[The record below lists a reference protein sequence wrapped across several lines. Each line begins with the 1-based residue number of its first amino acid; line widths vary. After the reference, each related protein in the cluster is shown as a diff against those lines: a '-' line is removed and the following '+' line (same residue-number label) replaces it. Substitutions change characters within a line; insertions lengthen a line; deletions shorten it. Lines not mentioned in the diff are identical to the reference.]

1 MTVATPE
8 VKQLI
13 QECMHAPGTGD
24 AFVEQSRQTLRTRC
38 KEDPWFFI
46 YWVLGY
52 KDIDIDLHHDMTER
66 WVRRRHRLFSLWQ
79 VPRGHL
85 KTSIWTI
92 GMSMWELL
100 LDPNIR
106 ILIVN
111 AVYSNAQDMMSEIA
125 QHLKTNEIFRW
136 MWPDYCAD
144 LQHTRKAK
152 MCKTTADRIDLPCG
166 NRMGR
171 REGNLECLGVEMSL
185 VSKHYDLFMYDDL
198 VNDVNTAT
206 TEYRNKVWKWFLN
219 SWQLRHSPIESRIRD
234 IGTPWHLDDTHARII
249 RGEAARR
256 KEIDPETGKLKK
268 AKWLIYR
275 RAATETIR
283 YSDKKEPIWPERF
296 TLPILDDL
304 KEELGSYIYSCQYE
318 CNPISPESALFQ
330 HDQIKSIEEDDIPD
344 NVINFAAVDLSEEGD
359 DYTAVVVA
367 SFDTDGQMFVRQ
379 VIRAHIRPLELIDTI
394 RSLCE
399 VWKIQRV
406 GIETVG
412 FQKTIFKFYK
422 DYAHERGFFI
432 PWQEMKRGKTHKM
445 RRFLALQPLVERGYF
460 HVTAGITNFQELI
473 NEMTTVSF
481 DHLPSHDDV
490 LDCLADLQQLS
501 YGAPVEYEDDGPPPG
516 SIDDIFGALDD
527 GSYTAENY
535 VIGRSFWRAG

>member
-1 MTVATPE
+1 MAKGATPE

-13 QECMHAPGTGD
+13 QECMSHPGTGD
-24 AFVEQSRQTLRTRC
+24 AFVEQSRQQLRQRC
-38 KEDPWFFI
+38 KDDPWFFI

-52 KDIDIDLHHDMTER
+52 KDIDNDLHHDMTQR
-66 WVRRRHRLFSLWQ
+66 WIKRRHRLFSLWQ

-85 KTSIWTI
+85 KTSVWTI

-106 ILIVN
+106 ILIIN

-125 QHLKTNEIFRW
+125 QHIKTNEIFRW
-136 MWPDYCAD
+136 MWPDYCPD
-144 LQHTRKAK
+144 LQHSRRAK
-152 MCKTTADRIDLPCG
+152 MCKVTADRIDLPCG

-185 VSKHYDLFMYDDL
+185 VSKHYDLFMFDDL

-249 RGEAARR
+249 KQEAARR
-256 KEIDPETGKLKK
+256 KKGKP

-275 RAATETIR
+275 RAATEETP
-283 YSDKKEPIWPERF
+283 YSDKKEPIWAERF

-304 KEELGSYIYSCQYE
+304 KDELGTYIYSCQYD
-318 CNPISPESALFQ
+318 CNPISPENALFQ
-330 HDQIKSIEEDDIPD
+330 ECFIKSIEEDDIPE
-344 NVINFAAVDLSEEGD
+344 NVVNFAAVDLSEEGD
-359 DYTAVVVA
+359 DYTVVVVA

-379 VIRAHIRPLELIDTI
+379 VIRGHIRPLELIDTI
-394 RSLCE
+394 RSLDDI
-399 VWKIQRV
+399 WKLERI

-412 FQKTIFKFYK
+412 FQKTIYKFYK
-422 DYAHERGFFI
+422 DYAHERGFYLPFK
-432 PWQEMKRGKTHKM
+432 EMKRGNTHKM

-460 HVTAGITNFQELI
+460 YVTDDIANRQELI

-481 DHLPSHDDV
+481 DHLPSHDDI

-501 YGAPVEYEDDGPPPG
+501 YGAPPEIEEDVAPSG
-516 SIDDIFGALDD
+516 SMDALHGSLDD
-527 GSYTAENY
+527 LYNETKEY